1 MRVLIAP
8 DKFKGTLAA
17 DAVARAIAQG
27 WRRIRPKDDLVLLPI
42 SDGGDGFGAVLGG
55 LLGARNLAVA
65 TVNALGRPHRSR
77 IGWVEK
83 SRLALIEAAQSN
95 GLALLP
101 AGNHHPF
108 QRDTLGVARL
118 IEAAR
123 RKGARHMIIGV
134 GGSATNDGGFG
145 MARGLGWRFL
155 DSKGRSIDTWTGL
168 DRLARLEGPPEPEPE
183 REPASRRVPCRYTVA
198 TDVENPLLGP
208 EGATRVYGPQKGLV
222 RADLAVAEKCL
233 RRLARVVRDQLGFDS
248 ATPGSGAAGGL
259 GFGLMAFLGAERRL
273 GFDVFAEYAGLER
286 HLRNADLVITGEGSF
301 DRQSVMG
308 KGVGQWIRRCADRK
322 RPVLVLAGRVALESP
337 ESLPPGVTA
346 RGLCDIT
353 SPAEAMER
361 PAFWL
366 RRLAAGAAS
375 DGIGLGR

>member
-27 WRRIRPKDDLVLLPI
+27 WRRIRPKDQLVLLPI
-42 SDGGDGFGAVLGG
+42 SDGGDGFGAVLGQ
-55 LLGARNLAVA
+55 LLDARNLSVA
-65 TVNALGRPHRSR
+65 TVNALGQPHRSR
-77 IGWVEK
+77 IGWIEK
-83 SRLALIEAAQSN
+83 SRLALVEAAQSN
-95 GLALLP
+95 GLACLP
-101 AGNHHPF
+101 PGNHHPF

-118 IEAAR
+118 IEAAL
-123 RKGARHMIIGV
+123 RKGARHTIVGV

-145 MARGLGWRFL
+145 MALGLGWKFL
-155 DSKGRSIDTWTGL
+155 DRKGDPIDAWTDL
-168 DRLARLEGPPEPEPE
+168 HQLVRLVPPPA
-183 REPASRRVPCRYTVA
+183 PASRPTPCRFTVA

-208 EGATRVYGPQKGLV
+208 QGATRVYGPQKGLT
-222 RADLAVAEKCL
+222 RGDLPVAEKCL
-233 RRLARVVRDQLGFDS
+233 RRLAKVVRDQLGFEGT
-248 ATPGSGAAGGL
+248 APGSGAAGGL

-273 GFDVFAEYAGLER
+273 GFDVFAEFAGLER
-286 HLRNADLVITGEGSF
+286 HLGKADLVITGEGSF

-322 RPVLVLAGRVALESP
+322 RPVLVLAGRVALDSRDP
-337 ESLPPGVTA
+337 LPSRVSA

-353 SPAEAMER
+353 TPAEALGR

-366 RRLAAGAAS
+366 RRLAAEAAS
-375 DGIGLGR
+375 AWA